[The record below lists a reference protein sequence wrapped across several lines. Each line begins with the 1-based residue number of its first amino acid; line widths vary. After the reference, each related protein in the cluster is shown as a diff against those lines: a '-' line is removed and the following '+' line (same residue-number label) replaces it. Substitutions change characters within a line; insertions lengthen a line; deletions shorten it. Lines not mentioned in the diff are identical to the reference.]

1 MFGSRFIS
9 IRAVYEFDVRDDVS
23 HRLHSRLIVGDV
35 SLNWVYHLERWFARC
50 FRRVWVGSV
59 AAIFFLGKPWRL
71 FGYSFVARPLPLP
84 PRLIICCRVLRIG
97 PEETTK
103 MLGTFIDSAGWRKGA
118 GSLRALGQCT
128 AVTCDMGSWAHVGC
142 SHCMLNSRLEQ
153 AEGRCHA
160 TGRIIFYEAPE
171 ALMKWNCA
179 SWIRVSEST
188 CIQHQ
193 RRLTNVLCRCL

>member
-1 MFGSRFIS
+1 MWYTWWRGCRWNVCKMCQKNMFGSRFIS

-128 AVTCDMGSWAHVGC
+128 AVTCDMGSWAAGLMLDAAIAC
-142 SHCMLNSRLEQ
+142 SIAGWNRPRED
-153 AEGRCHA
+153 A
-160 TGRIIFYEAPE
+160 T
-171 ALMKWNCA
+171 
-179 SWIRVSEST
+179 
-188 CIQHQ
+188 Q
-193 RRLTNVLCRCL
+193 RAG